1 MASPE
6 KTPGMTRIGKRWKVQ
21 TYLSDEAA
29 KAIAEQAAVCD
40 EAVGTIVATIVDK
53 VAAGRNPAPTE
64 KIIAAMKGAAQARKR
79 TK

>member
-21 TYLSDEAA
+21 AYLSEEAA
-29 KAIAEQAAVCD
+29 QAIAEQAAVCD
-40 EAVGTIVATIVDK
+40 EAVGSIISAIIDK

-64 KIIAAMKGAAQARKR
+64 KIIAAIKGAAQARKR
-79 TK
+79 K